1 MRTRVAAIVALVVG
15 ITAILA
21 IGGWWYVKD
30 HVRISQASV
39 QSTVASRAGGTSAT
53 CDRKDANA
61 AHWLC
66 AVSHAGASAT
76 CMKVHVRPWGSV
88 DMTNGYLKC
97 EQDPALAADF
107 TVKKAAKKKQVQK
120 KKHQLKRKHRKKQ
133 NAA

>member
-1 MRTRVAAIVALVVG
+1 MRMRVAAIVALVVG

-39 QSTVASRAGGTSAT
+39 QTTVANRAGGTSAM
-53 CDRKDANA
+53 CDRKDTNA

-66 AVSHAGASAT
+66 AVSYSGGAPEK

-88 DMTNGYLKC
+88 DVVNGYLKC
-97 EQDPALAADF
+97 QQDPALAAEF
-107 TVKKAAKKKQVQK
+107 TVKKAVRKKRLQ
-120 KKHQLKRKHRKKQ
+120 KKHQLKKKHRKQ

>member
-21 IGGWWYVKD
+21 IGSWWYVKD
-30 HVRISQASV
+30 HVRISPAAV
-39 QSTVASRAGGTSAT
+39 QSTVATRAGGTAAT
-53 CDRKDANA
+53 CDRKDKNA

-66 AVSHAGASAT
+66 AVAHGPGARDT

-88 DMTNGYLKC
+88 DLVNGYLKC
-97 EQDPALAADF
+97 EQDPVLTSLF
-107 TVKKAAKKKQVQK
+107 TVKKAVKKKQVQK
-120 KKHQLKRKHRKKQ
+120 AHQRKKHQKQ

>member
-1 MRTRVAAIVALVVG
+1 MRMRVAAIVALVVG

-39 QSTVASRAGGTSAT
+39 QSTVASRAGGTSAM

-66 AVSHAGASAT
+66 AVTLPAGQREE

-88 DMTNGYLKC
+88 DVANGYLKC
-97 EQDPALAADF
+97 EQDPALAAQF
-107 TVKKAAKKKQVQK
+107 TVKKAVKKKQLQ
-120 KKHQLKRKHRKKQ
+120 KKHQLKKKRRKK
-133 NAA
+133 NVA

>member
-1 MRTRVAAIVALVVG
+1 MRLRVAAIVALVVG
-15 ITAILA
+15 ITAIIA
-21 IGGWWYVKD
+21 IVGWWYVKD

-66 AVSHAGASAT
+66 AVSYSAGAPEK

-88 DMTNGYLKC
+88 DVVNGYLKC
-97 EQDPALAADF
+97 EQDPALASQFA
-107 TVKKAAKKKQVQK
+107 VKKAT
-120 KKHQLKRKHRKKQ
+120 KKHQLKKRHQKT
-133 NAA
+133 AA